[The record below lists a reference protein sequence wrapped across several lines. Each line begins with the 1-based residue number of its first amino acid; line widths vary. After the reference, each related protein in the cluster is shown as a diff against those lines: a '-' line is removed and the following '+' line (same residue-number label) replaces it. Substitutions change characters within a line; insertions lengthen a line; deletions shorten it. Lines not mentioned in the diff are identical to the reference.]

1 MSEFITFFIIIT
13 SALLFSEV
21 FNRLNLPWV
30 TALIVAGI
38 VFGTEGFG
46 IIEPNPITDFFSEVG
61 LVFLMFMAGLEIRL
75 SSFSSV
81 RKEMSIITLI
91 NGMAPFILALGIS
104 FAFGLGA
111 FPTFLLAAALISSS
125 VAVVLPSLEGSGV
138 FNRKLGQTIISSTA
152 LLDIASVLL
161 FSFVIQQVTNSGTPL
176 LVLYGFL
183 AMSMVLLRLA
193 VPRLE
198 TYFANKESQKFE
210 KEIQL
215 LVSVLM
221 GTVILFGVLGLEPAE
236 AGFFAGLILS
246 DSIKHKIAR
255 AKLHAIAYGLFI
267 PVFFVMVGAEINIG
281 VFYEND
287 TAIWLTL
294 SVVLGSILT
303 KYGSGWLAGRLAGFS
318 AVESSLVGVATVPQ
332 LNVALAIAATGFA
345 AGVIDLNLLTAL
357 VMLSVVTSFVA
368 PPLMKLFVKRV
379 ERVDKQS
386 GN

>member
-1 MSEFITFFIIIT
+1 MSEFITFFVIIT

-38 VFGTEGFG
+38 VFGAEGFG
-46 IIEPNPITDFFSEVG
+46 VIAPNPITDFFSEVG

-75 SSFSSV
+75 SSLSAV
-81 RKEMSIITLI
+81 RKEMSVIGLI
-91 NGMAPFILALGIS
+91 NGLAPFLLALGIS
-104 FAFGLGA
+104 FAFGLDL
-111 FPTFLLAAALISSS
+111 FPTLLLAAALVSSS
-125 VAVVLPSLEGSGV
+125 IAVVLPSLEGSGI
-138 FNRKLGQTIISSTA
+138 FSRKLGHTIIASTT
-152 LLDIASVLL
+152 LLEIASVLL
-161 FSFVIQQVTNSGTPL
+161 FSFVIQQVTDSSTPL
-176 LVLYGFL
+176 IVLYGFL

-193 VPRLE
+193 VPKLE
-198 TYFANKESQKFE
+198 DYFANKESQKFE

-246 DSIKHKIAR
+246 DSIQHKIAR

-267 PVFFVMVGAEINIG
+267 PVFFVMVGAEINLG
-281 VFYEND
+281 VFFESK

-294 SVVLGSILT
+294 SVVIGSMLT
-303 KYGSGWLAGRLAGFS
+303 KYASGWLAGRLVGFS
-318 AVESSLVGVATVPQ
+318 AVESSLIGVATIPQ

-345 AGVIDLNLLTAL
+345 AGVIDLDLLTAL
-357 VMLSVVTSFVA
+357 VMLSVTTSFVA
-368 PPLMKLFVKRV
+368 PPLMKFFVKRV

-386 GN
+386 